1 MPDAEQARFVV
12 PNIFRRKPRS
22 TPGWAERGPRPR
34 VLVENP
40 DLGVGFAVELAL
52 EADGCEVAVCGGP
65 DRLPGHRCP
74 LVFDEDCALAA
85 GADVIV
91 HGLNPDR
98 PEHAEVLRALRAKHP
113 STPMVVEVPSPTAAR
128 HAGLLADC
136 VVVAF
141 PATSDSLRAAVDRAL
156 ARG

>member
-1 MPDAEQARFVV
+1 MR
-12 PNIFRRKPRS
+12 NIFRRKSRG
-22 TPGWAERGPRPR
+22 TQGWAERGSRPR

-40 DLGVGFAVELAL
+40 DVGVGFALERAL

-65 DRLPGHRCP
+65 DRLPRHRCP

-98 PEHAEVLRALRAKHP
+98 PEQAEVLRALRAKHP
-113 STPMVVEVPSPTAAR
+113 STPVVVEVPNPTAAR
-128 HAGLLADC
+128 HRGLLADC
-136 VVVAF
+136 VIVPF
-141 PATSDSLRAAVDRAL
+141 PATRDSLRAAVDRAL
-156 ARG
+156 ARE

>member
-1 MPDAEQARFVV
+1 
-12 PNIFRRKPRS
+12 
-22 TPGWAERGPRPR
+22 

-40 DLGVGFAVELAL
+40 DVGVGFVL
-52 EADGCEVAVCGGP
+52 ERFLEREGCEVAVCGGP
-65 DRLPGHRCP
+65 DGLRRHRCP

-98 PEHAEVLRALRAKHP
+98 PEHAEVLRALRSKHP
-113 STPMVVEVPSPTAAR
+113 TTPVVVEVPRPSIER

-136 VVVAF
+136 IVVPF
-141 PATSDSLRAAVDRAL
+141 PATRDSLRGAVDRAL
-156 ARG
+156 ARE

>member
-1 MPDAEQARFVV
+1 MR
-12 PNIFRRKPRS
+12 NIFRR
-22 TPGWAERGPRPR
+22 TPPSSRGWSEDRTRPR

-40 DLGVGFAVELAL
+40 DVGVGFAVERFL
-52 EADGCEVAVCGGP
+52 EDEGCEVAVCQGP
-65 DRLPGHRCP
+65 DGLPRHRCP

-113 STPMVVEVPSPTAAR
+113 RTPVVVEAPKPSLER

-136 VVVAF
+136 VVVPF
-141 PATSDSLRAAVDRAL
+141 PATRESIRAAVDRAL
-156 ARG
+156 AGE